1 MPPKEEEQ
9 LNFSLRES
17 LLLREFTSLDD
28 FLNAVD
34 DRVNIKIAQGMKK
47 ALGLVVESLD
57 QHVQAKVGL
66 LVREEIGRRE
76 EAEGSEVWALG
87 SQKNLK
93 FIINHEI
100 DLRILELHWEILRM
114 KEVQKEQKY
123 GADGRNLVDS
133 GKVIG
138 TKGRVSGRKRV

>member
-100 DLRILELHWEILRM
+100 DLRILELH
-114 KEVQKEQKY
+114 
-123 GADGRNLVDS
+123 
-133 GKVIG
+133 
-138 TKGRVSGRKRV
+138 